1 MDYPNTS
8 NLEQYKAVYDIR
20 TDTERVRARLDQA
33 PSSFTSP
40 YASPIH
46 SKPATHLARV
56 LSDAHPR
63 VAHIGERC
71 DGVKQLQ
78 FTAKRGRERNRG
90 DQTEVA
96 VALLAPRR
104 GSGT

>member
-46 SKPATHLARV
+46 SKPL
-56 LSDAHPR
+56 LSPHPP
-63 VAHIGERC
+63 
-71 DGVKQLQ
+71 L
-78 FTAKRGRERNRG
+78 TLRGFSP
-90 DQTEVA
+90 T
-96 VALLAPRR
+96 PIR
-104 GSGT
+104 GSPT